1 MTNVQIAIGDR
12 DYCEALRQLLL
23 ADGQHRVYEVE
34 YPSPAID
41 GVVVADQTV
50 TGRMNLAE
58 GVDLSRYVF
67 FTRKVGFDV
76 DRLWAAGIR
85 HVIHADCPPHLG
97 RLVVLAAE
105 KRLSTLPEIG
115 PMEHPQ
121 RKADRK
127 VQEQIRDLRTALETA
142 VWNSSEVAK
151 AIGVLRRSGRE
162 VQVEIDAIVVSKE
175 AGGKGSSAA
184 NKDQTKPAG
193 TPMFDANDK
202 VFLQTMKISDR

>member
-1 MTNVQIAIGDR
+1 MTNVQIAIGDQ
-12 DYCEALRQLLL
+12 DYCEALRHLLL
-23 ADGQHRVYEVE
+23 ADGQHRVYDVE

-41 GVVVADQTV
+41 GVVVADETV

-67 FTRKVGFDV
+67 FTRKVGLDV

-105 KRLSTLPEIG
+105 KKLSAHPVNG
-115 PMEHPQ
+115 PLEHPQ
-121 RKADRK
+121 READRK

-142 VWNSSEVAK
+142 VWNSADVAK
-151 AIGVLRRSGRE
+151 AIGILRRSGRE
-162 VQVEIDAIVVSKE
+162 VQVEIDALVVSKE
-175 AGGKGSSAA
+175 PRGKGSSAVA
-184 NKDQTKPAG
+184 KDQPELPG
-193 TPMFDANDK
+193 MSIFDANDRL
-202 VFLQTMKISDR
+202 FLQTMKISDR